1 MDSDVV
7 VDVVV
12 SVEAVEVEG
21 GGGCEDGGTR
31 GVEILKM
38 TWRFGKKFILCLF
51 HIAFKLL

>member
-1 MDSDVV
+1 MDS
-7 VDVVV
+7 DVVV

-21 GGGCEDGGTR
+21 GGGGCEDAR

-51 HIAFKLL
+51 